1 MNSKKGK
8 LYTFTTTQTGHRNA
22 ARNTQRQP
30 KINRQT
36 NIGWLHTAVSLF
48 RVKTV
53 QQRRVCTISAT
64 DHIGHNHIGHTKRP
78 YQPKWITRELKNSTA
93 VNIFLS

>member
-30 KINRQT
+30 KINRQI
-36 NIGWLHTAVSLF
+36 NIGWLHTALLQRNANQEFICDVSKGDIAGDL
-48 RVKTV
+48 
-53 QQRRVCTISAT
+53 
-64 DHIGHNHIGHTKRP
+64 
-78 YQPKWITRELKNSTA
+78 E
-93 VNIFLS
+93 